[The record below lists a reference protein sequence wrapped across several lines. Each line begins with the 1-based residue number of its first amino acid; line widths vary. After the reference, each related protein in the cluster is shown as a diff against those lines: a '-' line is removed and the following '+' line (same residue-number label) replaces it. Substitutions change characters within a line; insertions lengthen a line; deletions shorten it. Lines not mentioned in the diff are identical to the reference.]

1 MGIAS
6 FSEQLSGTPTG
17 EWRGGRKR
25 SPLRRDNSRA
35 ALIFLLPWLLGM
47 VGLTLGPMVYSLY
60 LAFTKYNLLRAP
72 RWIGLGNFVQLFE
85 DERFRTSV
93 VVTIR
98 YVVLSVPTVL
108 IVSMA
113 VALLMNAA
121 INFIT
126 AYRALFYLPSLLGA
140 SVAIATLWRL
150 IWGDSGLIPNALAK
164 IGIHHG
170 SFIGDPDT
178 ALYTI
183 VSLHAWAFGST
194 MIIFLAGLR
203 QVSRELHEA
212 AAVDGANKLRRFW
225 YVTLPGISPLIFFCV
240 VMNTLNAFQA
250 FTGAYVTTGGGPA
263 DSTLFYTLYLYEKGF
278 AQLQMGY
285 ASAMAWLLVLGLAA
299 ITGGL
304 FFSSRYWVH
313 YGE

>member
-1 MGIAS
+1 MAS
-6 FSEQLSGTPTG
+6 FSEQLTGTSTRD
-17 EWRGGRKR
+17 WKGGRNR
-25 SPLRRDNSRA
+25 SPLRRDNSRT
-35 ALIFLLPWLLGM
+35 ALLFLSPWLIGM

-60 LAFTKYNLLRAP
+60 LAFTRYNLLSAP
-72 RWIGLGNFVQLFE
+72 RWIGVENFTALYQ

-93 VVTIR
+93 IVTIR
-98 YVVLSVPTVL
+98 YVALSVPTVL
-108 IVSMA
+108 VVSMV

-121 INFIT
+121 IKFI
-126 AYRALFYLPSLLGA
+126 AGYRALFYLPSLLGA
-140 SVAIATLWRL
+140 SVAIATLWRM
-150 IWGDSGLIPNALAK
+150 IWGDAGLIPNALAK

-170 SFIGDPDT
+170 SFIGDPQT

-183 VSLHAWAFGST
+183 VSLNAWAFGST

-203 QVSRELHEA
+203 QVSTELQEA
-212 AAVDGANKLRRFW
+212 AAVDGANRLHRFW
-225 YVTLPGISPLIFFCV
+225 HVTLPSMSPLIFFCV
-240 VMNTLNAFQA
+240 LMDTLHAFQA

-278 AQLQMGY
+278 AQLNMGY